1 MLSYSSGYAKP
12 TKRLAV
18 FSTRKFRL
26 LSGDLFS
33 RAISV
38 FPRDAEKRQTRS
50 RKVAT
55 FYLCPRNKIKDL
67 EVLTGEQVSLRLSI
81 SHACKHF
88 YFFSR
93 NDDKSNYLLLSRGF
107 ILTFFFC
114 YSFFNCLFFYFFV
127 YFNLCCSLFFFK
139 FVSCRARFL
148 FYLISDIPTHSKML
162 LRASCEDYL
171 YPKQEIV
178 INRGKE
184 NRAGSRK
191 VTA

>member
-107 ILTFFFC
+107 ILTFFVIHFLIAC
-114 YSFFNCLFFYFFV
+114 SFIFSFILIYVARCFF
-127 YFNLCCSLFFFK
+127 LSLFHVGRVF
-139 FVSCRARFL
+139 C
-148 FYLISDIPTHSKML
+148 LI
-162 LRASCEDYL
+162 
-171 YPKQEIV
+171 
-178 INRGKE
+178 
-184 NRAGSRK
+184 
-191 VTA
+191 